1 MSSPEPATGDLGVH
15 KAQSLFFK
23 IIVECMRK
31 APAQG
36 ENDPP
41 VASCPPSTASVQDL
55 RPKLQRMGGT
65 GEEGVGVL
73 PAIGGL

>member
-23 IIVECMRK
+23 IIVECMRN

-36 ENDPP
+36 KNGP
-41 VASCPPSTASVQDL
+41 SSTASVQDL
-55 RPKLQRMGGT
+55 RPKLQRMGGM
-65 GEEGVGVL
+65 GEEDVGVL